1 MTEKEQGP
9 LDVVFEQIEE
19 ASRTMKLKDSVQ
31 TLLSHPKRKV
41 EVSFPVEMDDGH
53 TQLFKGYRTQHNDLL
68 GPFKG
73 GIRFHP
79 SMTVEESQALGT
91 WMTFKSA
98 LVQIPHG
105 GAKGGVACD
114 PSMLSDR
121 ELREVSRGYMEAFS
135 DLFGAGRD
143 VPAPDVYTDPKTMG
157 IMMDTYSRI
166 AGRHEAGV
174 ITGKPPLVGGSKA
187 RGAATAQ
194 GAVYVIEQ
202 MLEKMK
208 QAPEHTRVAVQG
220 FGNGGQIA
228 ARLLYDKG
236 FKVVGVSDSKTALYD
251 KEGLDIPK
259 AQEAKENSGLKEYG
273 AAFMLDSSEDVL
285 YVDTDILIPAAMEGV
300 ITKNNASRIKAK
312 HIMELANG
320 PTTPEADH
328 MLKEKDQHVYPDILV
343 NAGGVIVSYL
353 ESVQNH
359 MNYYWEEDEI
369 NERMKTFILEAYE
382 NTEETAAS
390 YQTTYRNGAMIF
402 ALQKLEQALEYRGY
416 IS

>member
-9 LDVVFEQIEE
+9 LDVVFEQINE
-19 ASRTMKLKDSVQ
+19 ASKTMKLKSSVQ

-53 TQLFKGYRTQHNDLL
+53 MQLFKGYRTQHNDLL

-79 SMTVEESQALGT
+79 SMSLEESQALGT
-91 WMTFKSA
+91 WMTFKCA

-114 PSMLSDR
+114 PSFLSDR
-121 ELREVSRGYMEAFS
+121 ELRQVSRGYVEAFS
-135 DLFGAGRD
+135 DLFGPGRD

-157 IMMDTYSRI
+157 IMMDTYSRF

-202 MLEKMK
+202 MLEKKK
-208 QAPEHTRVAVQG
+208 QSAEETRIAIQG

-228 ARLLYDKG
+228 ARLLFEKG

-259 AQEAKENSGLKEYG
+259 AQKAKENGSLQEYG
-273 AAFMLDSSEDVL
+273 EEYLLNSSEDVL
-285 YVDTDILIPAAMEGV
+285 YVETDILIPAAMEGV
-300 ITKNNASRIKAK
+300 ITKSNASQIKAA

-320 PTTPEADH
+320 PTTPEADQ
-328 MLKEKDQHVYPDILV
+328 MLKENDQHVYPDILV
-343 NAGGVIVSYL
+343 NAGGVVVSYL

-382 NTEETAAS
+382 NTEAAAAH
-390 YQTTYRNGAMIF
+390 YDTTYRNGAMVF

-416 IS
+416 LS